1 VRVIALLLAFACG
14 AMAQVR
20 LPPYTRQILPNGAVL
35 DVMSRKDVPLVT
47 FRVTFK
53 GGAEAEPAA
62 LAGLA
67 NVTAEGIRRGT
78 SKRTSEQFSHELDS
92 LGAAFNTNS
101 DLQSI
106 NIHAEFL
113 SKDLATGL
121 DLLMDAILHPAFQE
135 SEVKKVTAQFVDS
148 SRSIK
153 DTPDAAAWEYYRSF
167 FYGPAHPYGRPADEL
182 SYARITAKDVATFH
196 KRMFVGQNM
205 IATVAGDVDP
215 VAASKTL
222 AVAFGSVPEGEMYQ
236 WSQTKHIPAAAES
249 KVTRIAIVDKPDATQ
264 TTFLIG
270 QPGIERNHPDRVPL
284 WVVNTIFGGRFTS
297 MLNDELRVNSG
308 LTYGA
313 SSRIDQT
320 HLPGRITIASF
331 TRTETTVKAVD
342 LALSLLRR
350 LREKG
355 VTAEQLA
362 SAKEYL
368 KGTYPADRLETP
380 DQLVD
385 ILSEIELYDLNRGE
399 VDDLFARIDAVT
411 LQGAN
416 EVIRKHYESAGLTF
430 LLLGNAAKFK
440 DDLKKY
446 GTEIVTVPISRPGLR
461 VAP

>member
-1 VRVIALLLAFACG
+1 VRRVAAFLLFTFTG
-14 AMAQVR
+14 VAQVR
-20 LPPYTRQILPNGAVL
+20 LPQYTRQILSNGAVL
-35 DVMSRKDVPLVT
+35 DVMARKDVPLIT

-53 GGAEAEPAA
+53 GGVEAEPPG
-62 LAGLA
+62 LSGLA

-78 SKRTSEQFSHELDS
+78 VKRTSEQFSRELDS
-92 LGAAFNTNS
+92 LGAMFNSNA

-113 SKDLATGL
+113 SKDLSTGL
-121 DLLMDAILHPAFQE
+121 DLLMDAILHPTFQE
-135 SEVKKVTAQFVDS
+135 SEMKKLTAQYVDNA
-148 SRSIK
+148 RSIK

-167 FYGPAHPYGRPADEL
+167 FYRPTHPYGRPADEL
-182 SYARITAKDVATFH
+182 TYARITAKDVANFH

-205 IATVAGDVDP
+205 IVAVVGDVDP

-222 AVAFGSVPEGEMYQ
+222 GAAFGAVPAGEMYQ
-236 WSQTKHIPAAAES
+236 WKHAPAAEKS
-249 KVTRIAIVDKPDATQ
+249 KATQIAIVDKPDATQ

-270 QPGIERNHPDRVPL
+270 QPGIERHNPDRVPL

-331 TRTETTVKAVD
+331 TRTETTAKAVD
-342 LALSLLRR
+342 LALTLLRR

-362 SAKEYL
+362 SAKQYL
-368 KGTYPADRLETP
+368 KGTYPAERLETP

-385 ILSEIELYDLNRGE
+385 VLSEIELYDLNRGE
-399 VDDLFARIDAVT
+399 VDDLFSRIDAVT
-411 LQGAN
+411 LEHAN
-416 EVIRKHYESAGLTF
+416 EVIRKYYDSSGLTF

-440 DDLKKY
+440 DDLKQY
-446 GTEIVTVPISRPGLR
+446 GTEIVTVPITRPGLH
-461 VAP
+461 VSP

>member
-1 VRVIALLLAFACG
+1 VRIIALLFVIAC
-14 AMAQVR
+14 AATAQVR
-20 LPPYTRQILPNGAVL
+20 LPPYTRQILPNGTVL

-53 GGAEAEPAA
+53 GGAEAEPAG

-78 SKRTSEQFSHELDS
+78 SKRTSEQFSRELDS

-121 DLLMDAILHPAFQE
+121 DLLMDAVLHPAFQE
-135 SEVKKVTAQFVDS
+135 SEMKKVTAQFVDS

-153 DTPDAAAWEYYRSF
+153 DMPDAAAWEYYRSF

-182 SYARITAKDVATFH
+182 SYARITAKDVIAFH

-205 IATVAGDVDP
+205 IVIVAGDVDP
-215 VAASKTL
+215 AAASKTL
-222 AVAFGSVPEGEMYQ
+222 ARAFGSVPEGEMYQ
-236 WSQTKHIPAAAES
+236 WAQTKHVPASAES

-362 SAKEYL
+362 SAKQYL
-368 KGTYPADRLETP
+368 KGTYPAERLETP

-411 LQGAN
+411 LEKAN
-416 EVIRKHYESAGLTF
+416 EVIRRRYESAGLTF